1 MKDWDA
7 DDLAQLRMI
16 VLGFVLTGYIIN
28 KAMIQRAASY
38 QHALTTVIE
47 CREKQ
52 ILRPGIQLDA
62 VCGPIPRLE
71 DFGLSLESLWGPSDA
86 HH

>member
-7 DDLAQLRMI
+7 NDFAGILII
-16 VLGFVLTGYIIN
+16 VFGFMLCLGTGYIIN

-38 QHALTTVIE
+38 QNALTTVIE

-62 VCGPIPRLE
+62 VCGPIPRRE
-71 DFGLSLESLWGPSDA
+71 DF
-86 HH
+86 